1 MTIADGLKLMLANT
15 YALAASTHL
24 AHWNVRGKQFP
35 ELHKLF
41 QKQYEELYEAA
52 DDIAEKIRSLKML
65 PPGGV
70 EAFASIKTIKDVP
83 QQATADAYVAA
94 LLTCHETLIADG
106 IALRKLCGKE
116 DDLETQDFVMGQT
129 QARQKNAWMLRSYLG

>member
-1 MTIADGLKLMLANT
+1 MTVADGLKLMLANT

-52 DDIAEKIRSLKML
+52 DNIAEKIRSLKLL
-65 PPGGV
+65 PPGGI
-70 EAFASIKTIKDVP
+70 EAFTSIKTIKDVP
-83 QQATADAYVAA
+83 QQASAETYVAA
-94 LLTCHETLIADG
+94 LLASHEALIKNG
-106 IALRKLCGKE
+106 IELRKVCAKE